1 MKKYIPNIITLINL
15 FSGCC
20 ALVSVFSH
28 QYMTAIMFIFIGIF
42 ADVLDGL
49 IARSLGI
56 NSPLGKELDSFAD
69 MVSFGIVPGAILY
82 NLLAQNFTPNEFPQL
97 IPAATPAFL
106 VTVFAGLRL
115 AKFNLD
121 TRQSDNFIGLPTPSC
136 TVFIAGLL
144 MIFHYDS
151 FGLSDFVTSPYFL
164 YPVIL
169 LLSFLLV
176 AELPMFSLKFK
187 GMQWKGNEIRIVF
200 ILLGLGLLFIIKEA
214 SFSIIISLY
223 IIFAII
229 KNFFNKSAV

>member
-28 QYMTAIMFIFIGIF
+28 QYMVAVGFIIIGIF

-49 IARSLGI
+49 VARSLKI
-56 NSPLGKELDSFAD
+56 NSNLGKELDSFAD

-82 NLLAQNFTPNEFPQL
+82 NLLAQNFTTSQFPQL
-97 IPAATPAFL
+97 IPEATPAFL

-115 AKFNLD
+115 AKFNID

-151 FGLSDFVTSPYFL
+151 FGLGDFVTSPYFL
-164 YPVIL
+164 FPTIF
-169 LLSFLLV
+169 LLSYLLV

-187 GMQWKGNEIRIVF
+187 GFKWKGNEVRFIF
-200 ILLGLGLLFIIKEA
+200 ILLGLLLFFIIKEA
-214 SFSIIISLY
+214 SFTIIISLY

-229 KNFFNKSAV
+229 KNLFNKSAV

>member
-1 MKKYIPNIITLINL
+1 MKKYIPNIITMINL

-28 QYMTAIMFIFIGIF
+28 QYMTAIGFIIIGIF

-49 IARSLGI
+49 VARSLKI

-82 NLLAQNFTPNEFPQL
+82 NLLAQNFTTESFPQL

-121 TRQSDNFIGLPTPSC
+121 TRQSENFIGLPTPSC

-151 FGLSDFVTSPYFL
+151 FGLADFVTSQYFL
-164 YPVIL
+164 YPTIL

-187 GMQWKGNEIRIVF
+187 GMKWKGNEIRIIF
-200 ILLGLGLLFIIKEA
+200 ILLGLGLLFFIKEA